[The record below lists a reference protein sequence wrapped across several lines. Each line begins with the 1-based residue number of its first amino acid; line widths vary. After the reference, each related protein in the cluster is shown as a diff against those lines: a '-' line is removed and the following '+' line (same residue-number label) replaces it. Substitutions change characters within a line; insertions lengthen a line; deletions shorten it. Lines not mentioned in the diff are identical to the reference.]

1 MVCQGPGRFLKGF
14 KFCFIH
20 FEWHLNGITKDFIM
34 ILRAIIKLQ
43 KDVIS
48 LNKCK
53 HCIALYSAF
62 QCTLQSVNTV
72 NLCQM
77 DSCLSIVDEFR
88 QCLLC
93 GVYIVVWSRWL

>member
-14 KFCFIH
+14 KLCFIH
-20 FEWHLNGITKDFIM
+20 FEWDLNSITKDLIM

-62 QCTLQSVNTV
+62 QSTLQSVN
-72 NLCQM
+72 
-77 DSCLSIVDEFR
+77 SCLSIVDEFR
-88 QCLLC
+88 QRLLC
-93 GVYIVVWSRWL
+93 GVYIVGWSRWL